1 MEAIIHF
8 HIILF
13 LVMKNRADIH
23 LWIHELVKSY
33 IPKKSTFYKINHIIS
48 YKYGVLQTY
57 VVLHRKDFYLIQ
69 VRFFLMINR
78 DTVAKLAA
86 SQPQCKQK
94 LFINN
99 L

>member
-33 IPKKSTFYKINHIIS
+33 TPKKTTFYKINYTIS

-57 VVLHRKDFYLIQ
+57 AVLHRKDFYLIQ
-69 VRFFLMINR
+69 VRLVFFFNDKSKYCIQIGSES
-78 DTVAKLAA
+78 A
-86 SQPQCKQK
+86 SV
-94 LFINN
+94 
-99 L
+99 

>member
-8 HIILF
+8 HITLF
-13 LVMKNRADIH
+13 LVMKNGADIH

-33 IPKKSTFYKINHIIS
+33 TPKKTTFYKINYIIS

-69 VRFFLMINR
+69 VRFFFFFFYDKPRYCVQIGSES
-78 DTVAKLAA
+78 A
-86 SQPQCKQK
+86 SV
-94 LFINN
+94 
-99 L
+99 

>member
-13 LVMKNRADIH
+13 LVEKNRADIH

-33 IPKKSTFYKINHIIS
+33 TPKKTTFYKINYIIS

-57 VVLHRKDFYLIQ
+57 AVLHRKDFYLIQ
-69 VRFFLMINR
+69 VRLFFFFNDKSRYCIQIGSES
-78 DTVAKLAA
+78 A
-86 SQPQCKQK
+86 SV
-94 LFINN
+94 
-99 L
+99 